1 MKKKKN
7 DESKPRLCTELL
19 TIPYGIV
26 KSSVHI
32 EINSNREAIIDGS
45 SGILEYN
52 ECCIKISTGKM
63 IVAFKGR
70 GLFIRCMS
78 DSSMVIEGY
87 INSVEYV
94 R

>member
-7 DESKPRLCTELL
+7 DESKPRLFGGFGL
-19 TIPYGIV
+19 PYGIV

-52 ECCIKISTGKM
+52 ECCIKIS
-63 IVAFKGR
+63 
-70 GLFIRCMS
+70 MS
-78 DSSMVIEGY
+78 DKRG
-87 INSVEYV
+87 NFLDT
-94 R
+94 

>member
-7 DESKPRLCTELL
+7 DESKPRLFGGFGL
-19 TIPYGIV
+19 PYGIV

-63 IVAFKGR
+63 IVAFKGVVF
-70 GLFIRCMS
+70 LFVVCRIHLWS
-78 DSSMVIEGY
+78 LKAI
-87 INSVEYV
+87 
-94 R
+94 